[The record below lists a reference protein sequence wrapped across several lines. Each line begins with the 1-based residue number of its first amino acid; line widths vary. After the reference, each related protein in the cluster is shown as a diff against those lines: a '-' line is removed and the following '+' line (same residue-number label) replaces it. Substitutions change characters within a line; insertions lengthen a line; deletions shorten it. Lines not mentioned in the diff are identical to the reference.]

1 MPQPTLQDVH
11 VNRPLTNISVAYL
24 QEAAGVEFVA
34 DKAFPAV
41 PVENKSDLY
50 YTYARADFNRDEMQK
65 RALATESAGT
75 GYNLNSTGTYN
86 CDVWSL
92 HKDVDDQIRSNSDSP
107 LAPDRDATIFLT
119 QKALIRRENQW
130 VSKFFGTGI
139 WTNQVSGQATADSTH
154 VVYWDSGNYPNGNP
168 ITDIRHAKTQMRL
181 SSGGFAPNI
190 FVVSRPVFDKLVDHP
205 DFIDRTKYGQT
216 APNPAVATR
225 QIMAEILELE
235 EVLVIDAVYNT
246 AAEGA
251 AESNAFI
258 GGLSAALFYRPKNAG
273 LMTPSAG
280 YVFNWTGLIGTHR
293 RRRRPHQDVPHGAPG
308 FGSRGDRLGVRYA
321 PGLAGLRLLLQQR
334 DLGGV
339 AMMLRR
345 ESWARLTRGLV
356 PPLYVLRPLQGF
368 TPSDIGDEYPAPDAT
383 NKVQLTRARQLY
395 EQRRIGT
402 QAEAERALS
411 KLPKQE
417 PAKPG
422 KEKRHGNQ
430 SGKNAR

>member
-65 RALATESAGT
+65 RALSTESAGT
-75 GYNLNSTGTYN
+75 GYNVNSTGTYN

-139 WTNQVSGQATADSTH
+139 WTNNVSGQATADSTH
-154 VVYWDSGNYPNGNP
+154 VVYWDAANYPNGNP

-235 EVLVIDAVYNT
+235 DVLVIDAVYNT

-251 AESNAFI
+251 AESNSFI

-280 YVFNWTGLIGTHR
+280 YVFNWTGLIGTTG
-293 RRRRPHQDVPHGAPG
+293 GA
-308 FGSRGDRLGVRYA
+308 GVRIKTFRMEH
-321 PGLAGLRLLLQQR
+321 LASDRVEIDSAFDMRLVSA
-334 DLGGV
+334 DLGFYFNNV
-339 AMMLRR
+339 ISA
-345 ESWARLTRGLV
+345 V
-356 PPLYVLRPLQGF
+356 
-368 TPSDIGDEYPAPDAT
+368 
-383 NKVQLTRARQLY
+383 
-395 EQRRIGT
+395 
-402 QAEAERALS
+402 
-411 KLPKQE
+411 
-417 PAKPG
+417 
-422 KEKRHGNQ
+422 
-430 SGKNAR
+430 

>member
-1 MPQPTLQDVH
+1 
-11 VNRPLTNISVAYL
+11 
-24 QEAAGVEFVA
+24 
-34 DKAFPAV
+34 V

-65 RALATESAGT
+65 RALSTESAGT

-130 VSKFFGTGI
+130 VSRFFGTGI
-139 WTNQVSGQATADSTH
+139 WTNNVSGQATADSTH
-154 VVYWDSGNYPNGNP
+154 VIYWDAANYPNGSP
-168 ITDIRHAKTQMRL
+168 ITDIRNAKTQMRL

-225 QIMAEILELE
+225 QIMAEILELDE
-235 EVLVIDAVYNT
+235 ILVIDAVYNT

-251 AESNAFI
+251 TESNAFI
-258 GGLSAALFYRPKNAG
+258 GGMSAALFYRPKNAG

-280 YVFNWTGLIGTHR
+280 YVFNWTGLIGTTG
-293 RRRRPHQDVPHGAPG
+293 GA
-308 FGSRGDRLGVRYA
+308 GVRIKTFRMEH
-321 PGLAGLRLLLQQR
+321 LASDRVEIDSAFDMRLVSA
-334 DLGGV
+334 DLGFYFNNV
-339 AMMLRR
+339 ISA
-345 ESWARLTRGLV
+345 V
-356 PPLYVLRPLQGF
+356 
-368 TPSDIGDEYPAPDAT
+368 
-383 NKVQLTRARQLY
+383 
-395 EQRRIGT
+395 
-402 QAEAERALS
+402 
-411 KLPKQE
+411 
-417 PAKPG
+417 
-422 KEKRHGNQ
+422 
-430 SGKNAR
+430 